1 MNSPLIP
8 LPEERLKEVAHRFN
22 YPPTPDVTEA
32 VREHLTTGSGLRTR
46 MRSAW
51 VVVSGLLV
59 LTLAVLFAVPGVRAE
74 ILRFF
79 QVGVVRIFPATNTPT
94 VVPSIP
100 QSPVTATPILALPVT
115 ATPALISTPYNSQS
129 ESLNSIG
136 ISGLAGET
144 TLKVAQTNLPFP
156 IKLPSYPVDLG
167 VPERVFQQEDGSM
180 VILIWTDPTDSQK
193 ALLGL
198 YEIGPGSVIIHKF
211 EPRVIQETQVNG
223 QYAIWVQGP
232 YLVQLIDGTY
242 AERMLV
248 AGNTLI
254 WEDNNITYRLESDL
268 SLEEMIKIAE
278 SVK

>member
-1 MNSPLIP
+1 
-8 LPEERLKEVAHRFN
+8 
-22 YPPTPDVTEA
+22 
-32 VREHLTTGSGLRTR
+32 

-51 VVVSGLLV
+51 VVSGLLV

-144 TLKVAQTNLPFP
+144 TLKVAQASLPFP

-193 ALLGL
+193 ALHGL